1 MGKNLIVRKVG
12 KGKTSECR
20 TYEELEWRWEKCAK
34 YVSDRGIYIKQ
45 RV

>member
-12 KGKTSECR
+12 IGNTSECR
-20 TYEELEWRWEKCAK
+20 TYEELDWRLEKCAK
-34 YVSDRGIYIKQ
+34 YVSARGIYIKQ